1 MALRALRWLLFALLA
16 TGLLA
21 ASALAAPSSG
31 EERHALVIGNS
42 AYKSAPLR
50 NPANDARDIAAALKD
65 LGFKVTLLTDA
76 SHQKMDAAV
85 REFGLNLRQ
94 GGVGLFYYAGHGVQ
108 VAGENYLVPVDANIA
123 SESDVK
129 FSCLNAG
136 LVLGKMEDA
145 GNSLNVVILDACR
158 NNPFARSFRSAERGL
173 AKMDAPTGSLI
184 AYATAP
190 GSVAGDGTGKNG
202 VYTKHLL
209 QNMRVPGLPITDLF
223 MRVRMGVV
231 AETGKK
237 QVPWESSSLTGY
249 FYFKGASDPGLAPPV
264 GQALAPA
271 PAPVPAPALA
281 PLVDKPK
288 TAPAPVIDL
297 KAERRRMAEDA
308 ARLKREKQELAQLQS
323 LQAER
328 DRLEDERQKLEQ
340 AKLLAMSTRPKQA
353 PQAAPAVAPQ
363 ANAHA
368 AQFAQLARA
377 GLPGAYA
384 YFEQAV
390 QARANDSDARA
401 GLAIA
406 LVFSGREADARYQ
419 VQRLDE
425 SGAQTSSVRLAKG
438 LMLGL
443 SGNADSQYQLSRAL
457 EDDADKALV
466 LLCQTAA
473 AVTKSEYDKGQ
484 RLMADYA
491 TLVPEPE
498 RSEYARSLAKRTDP
512 LSAMTGTFTWTAAQ
526 GQWGHEASMTLVL
539 AADNG
544 TLSGS
549 GTMIHQATT
558 MTSALS
564 EVEVRGTTMSFV
576 FMAKYLLFIG
586 EQYRF
591 TCALTKDPGI
601 IAVVKAEVLRMGS
614 YTEMTRWSNSR
625 LVRQSTPRP

>member
-1 MALRALRWLLFALLA
+1 VFPRAFRWLLFALLA
-16 TGLLA
+16 AGLLA
-21 ASALAAPSSG
+21 ASALAAPANG

-42 AYKSAPLR
+42 AYKSAPLK
-50 NPANDARDIAAALKD
+50 NPANDARDIAAALQD

-85 REFGLNLRQ
+85 REFGLNLRH
-94 GGVGLFYYAGHGVQ
+94 GGVGLFYFAGHGVQ

-173 AKMDAPTGSLI
+173 AKMDAPTGSII

-237 QVPWESSSLTGY
+237 QVPWEASSLTGY
-249 FYFKGASDPGLAPPV
+249 FFFNGASATGQPQPPLVTEPAAPAPAPV
-264 GQALAPA
+264 LAPA
-271 PAPVPAPALA
+271 PAPKLNP
-281 PLVDKPK
+281 
-288 TAPAPVIDL
+288 
-297 KAERRRMAEDA
+297 KAEKKRLAEEA
-308 ARLKREKQELAQLQS
+308 AQLKREKQELAQLQS

-340 AKLLAMSTRPKQA
+340 AKLLAMSSRPKQA
-353 PQAAPAVAPQ
+353 PAAPVPAAPQ
-363 ANAHA
+363 ATAHA

-377 GLPGAYA
+377 GLPDARA

-390 QARANDSDARA
+390 QARPNDAAARA

-406 LVFSGREADARYQ
+406 LVFSGKEADAKYQ
-419 VQRLDE
+419 LQRLEE
-425 SGAQTSSVRLAKG
+425 SGAQTPGMRLAKG
-438 LMLGL
+438 LLLGL
-443 SGNADSQYQLSRAL
+443 SGNADAAYQLNRAA
-457 EDDADKALV
+457 EDGADRALV

-473 AVTKSEYDKGQ
+473 AVKKSEYDKGQ

-491 TLVPEPE
+491 ALVPEPE
-498 RSEYARSLAKRTDP
+498 RSDYARDLVKRTDP

-526 GQWGHEASMTLVL
+526 GLWGREASMTLTL

-549 GTMIHQATT
+549 GTMVHQGTT

-564 EVEVRGTTMSFV
+564 EVEVRGTSMSFV
-576 FMAKYLLFIG
+576 FIAKYLLFIS

-591 TCALTKDPGI
+591 TCALTQDYGV

-614 YTEMTRWSNSR
+614 YTEVAHWSNSR
-625 LVRQSTPRP
+625 LVRQPVPQP